1 MARERVVSRT
11 ITATVYTVLTVTI
24 PENTVA
30 NKEFTLSSV
39 PENIKPDKVMNL
51 LKKSYET
58 DTCKLVSII
67 SQNTVMKRYGMPEV
81 DFLKYAKE
89 LPPLPGADKE
99 EEAPAPAPAPAPA
112 TKKRNKK

>member
-1 MARERVVSRT
+1 MARERIVSRT
-11 ITATVYTVLTVTI
+11 ISATVYTVLTVTI

-39 PENIKPDKVMNL
+39 PESIKPDKLMNL

-67 SQNTVMKRYGMPEV
+67 AQNTVMKRYGMPEV

-89 LPPLPGADKE
+89 MPLLPVVDEKDE
-99 EEAPAPAPAPAPA
+99 EPAPAPAP
-112 TKKRNKK
+112 KSNKRNKK

>member
-30 NKEFTLSSV
+30 NKVFTLSSV
-39 PENIKPDKVMNL
+39 PENIKPDKLMNL

-58 DTCKLVSII
+58 DTCKLVSIV

-89 LPPLPGADKE
+89 MPLLPGVDEKE
-99 EEAPAPAPAPAPA
+99 EGPAPAP
-112 TKKRNKK
+112 KSNKRNKK

>member
-1 MARERVVSRT
+1 MARERIVSRT
-11 ITATVYTVLTVTI
+11 ISATVYTVLTVTI

-39 PENIKPDKVMNL
+39 SDNIKPEKLMSL
-51 LKKSYET
+51 LKKNYET

-89 LPPLPGADKE
+89 MPLLPSADEKE
-99 EEAPAPAPAPAPA
+99 EEAPAPAP
-112 TKKRNKK
+112 KRNRKAK